1 MLKKILS
8 TALASLLILTTCFA
22 QTTSTKF
29 TDTKPQSKLSLA
41 DFQNVEPVKVDF
53 EKESYKLQTKKN
65 NFSGKAKTALWVSLL
80 AAGVITV
87 VVLATGKDEEN
98 NRIFTLFNRNVA
110 SWRAVSA
117 GLRLHSIN
125 KKQMERRIQF
135 ARSRYE
141 LNSAFRRFGYLPNC
155 L

>member
-29 TDTKPQSKLSLA
+29 TDTKPQSKLSLT

-87 VVLATGKDEEN
+87 VVLATGKNEEN
-98 NRIFTLFNRNVA
+98 NRN
-110 SWRAVSA
+110 SPC
-117 GLRLHSIN
+117 SIGTS
-125 KKQMERRIQF
+125 QVGVPCPPGCVCIQ
-135 ARSRYE
+135 
-141 LNSAFRRFGYLPNC
+141 
-155 L
+155 